1 MQIFIISVGK
11 LKEKYLQMG
20 VEEFRKRLTPYC
32 KLQLIEVADEPAPDQ
47 LKAKEVELIKQKEG
61 ERILQHIKADH
72 YVVALAID
80 GVNWSSEQLAEELE
94 QLATYGNSQVVFV
107 IGGSHG
113 LGDNL
118 LQRADKK
125 LSFSNMTFPHQLVR
139 LILLEQIYRA
149 FKIIRKEPY
158 HK

>member
-1 MQIFIISVGK
+1 MQISIISVGK

-32 KLQLIEVADEPAPDQ
+32 KLELVEVADEPAPDH
-47 LKAKEVELIKQKEG
+47 LKAKEVELVKQREG
-61 ERILQHIKADH
+61 ERLLQHINADH

-80 GVNWSSEQLAEELE
+80 GVTWSSERFAEELE
-94 QLATYGNSQVVFV
+94 KLATYGHSQIVFV

-118 LQRADKK
+118 LQRADRK
-125 LSFSNMTFPHQLVR
+125 LSLSQLTFPHQLAR